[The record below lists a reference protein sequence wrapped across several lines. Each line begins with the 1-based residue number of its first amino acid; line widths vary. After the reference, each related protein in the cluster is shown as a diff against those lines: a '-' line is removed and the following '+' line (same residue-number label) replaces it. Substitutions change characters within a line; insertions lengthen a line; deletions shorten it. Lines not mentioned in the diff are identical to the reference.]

1 MQSRSFIGVPP
12 VYTGVVFLLSWIYL
26 LFYAQSA
33 GIEAA
38 APVSL
43 MSGSYTASA
52 FVMSATLLLI
62 AFLPFDRVRFLA
74 LPFMKVATPLL
85 TVSGTLVFVLGGS
98 LAPSLLMVLG
108 GILTGLGSGVMAQQ
122 WVMAYRRIGL
132 SVAINSFPMLVAM
145 AVGVCTTLMYLPGE
159 ALRVATIAFPVISG
173 VMFHLVRLK
182 PWPQDDLDRGPR
194 DRPLNFFV
202 LLFPFAV
209 FYLASGFLDF
219 FSLVSSYTFIF
230 YALAAF
236 IPLIVSGLSIYR
248 SARSGFMSAFVVPVC
263 FLVVVFVPFFALG
276 SVVPMSQFISIG
288 ELGIEV
294 LIFIVAVGFA
304 DFFSLDALKT
314 YSLVRAVA
322 TFFNS
327 IGWYIA
333 AYAGSAYDVLWNS
346 QASLFVVLI
355 GTEVLTITL
364 AVSIVKAQKDM
375 RSDSGAGGAADGADS
390 PSDDSGEVASDSS
403 IREETANPREGS
415 DSNEGPNASGEA
427 GSDRS
432 TLEDQCDRIAGE
444 CNLSRREVDVLKLLA
459 RGYSSARIQ
468 SELYIAPGTVNYHTR
483 NIYSKLGI
491 HSKQALIDLVRNS

>member
-12 VYTGVVFLLSWIYL
+12 VYTGIVFLLSWIYL

-74 LPFMKVATPLL
+74 LPLVKVVAPLL
-85 TVSGTLVFVLGGS
+85 TVSGTLTLVLGGS
-98 LAPSLLMVLG
+98 LTPSPLMVLG
-108 GILTGLGSGVMAQQ
+108 GVLTGLGSGVMAQQ

-145 AVGVCTTLMYLPGE
+145 AVGVCTTLTYLPGE
-159 ALRVATIAFPVISG
+159 ALLIATIAFPVVSG
-173 VMFHLVRLK
+173 VMFHLVRFK

-219 FSLVSSYTFIF
+219 FSLTSSYTFIF

-248 SARSGFMSAFVVPVC
+248 SARSGFLSVFVVPVG

-314 YSLVRAVA
+314 YGLVRAVA
-322 TFFNS
+322 TLFNS

-346 QASLFVVLI
+346 QASLFVILI

-364 AVSIVKAQKDM
+364 AVSIVKAQKNM
-375 RSDSGAGGAADGADS
+375 PIHSGDDNVADEAGAPLETPKGAAGDSAGRGEAASSSKGADS
-390 PSDDSGEVASDSS
+390 VQPAL
-403 IREETANPREGS
+403 EE
-415 DSNEGPNASGEA
+415 
-427 GSDRS
+427 
-432 TLEDQCDRIAGE
+432 QCDRVARE
-444 CNLSRREVDVLKLLA
+444 CNLSKREVDVLKLLA

-468 SELYIAPGTVNYHTR
+468 AELYIAPGTVNYHTR
-483 NIYSKLGI
+483 NIYSKLGV
-491 HSKQALIDLVRNS
+491 HSKQALIDLVGRF

>member
-12 VYTGVVFLLSWIYL
+12 VYTGIVFLLSWIYL

-74 LPFMKVATPLL
+74 LPLVKVVAPLL
-85 TVSGTLVFVLGGS
+85 TVSGTLTLVLGGS
-98 LAPSLLMVLG
+98 LPPSPLMVLG
-108 GILTGLGSGVMAQQ
+108 SVLTGLGSGVMAQQ

-159 ALRVATIAFPVISG
+159 ALLIATIAFPVVSG
-173 VMFHLVRLK
+173 VMFHLVRFK
-182 PWPQDDLDRGPR
+182 PWPQDNLDRGPR

-219 FSLVSSYTFIF
+219 FSLTSSYTFIF

-248 SARSGFMSAFVVPVC
+248 SARSGFLSVFVVPAC

-314 YSLVRAVA
+314 YSLVRAAA
-322 TFFNS
+322 TLFNS

-355 GTEVLTITL
+355 GTEVLTIAL
-364 AVSIVKAQKDM
+364 AASIVKAQKNM
-375 RSDSGAGGAADGADS
+375 PIHSGGDNVADETDASFETPKGAAGDSAGCGEAASSSERADS
-390 PSDDSGEVASDSS
+390 VQPAL
-403 IREETANPREGS
+403 EE
-415 DSNEGPNASGEA
+415 
-427 GSDRS
+427 
-432 TLEDQCDRIAGE
+432 QCDRVARE
-444 CNLSRREVDVLKLLA
+444 CNLSKREVDVLKLLA

-468 SELYIAPGTVNYHTR
+468 SELYITPGTVNYHTR
-483 NIYSKLGI
+483 NIYSKLGV
-491 HSKQALIDLVRNS
+491 HSKQALIDLVGRF